1 MMAIYIT
8 AFVLWH
14 SECTHTIQR
23 RQPKPQDTYRSSS
36 MDRFF
41 KYSLTILIS
50 TVALME
56 FVQVVMR
63 YIFEIPIMGLEE
75 VLVYPTLWL
84 YFLGSVNASR
94 EDTQIKANVLD
105 VFLKTARSKLIVRV
119 IADTLSL
126 VTCSWLTWW
135 AWEYFRYALKVW
147 KESPT
152 LYIPT
157 FYAECAMFIGMSFM
171 TFYVVFYLL
180 RNFRR
185 LMAVMSELKASETLA
200 ANTNGEGV

>member
-1 MMAIYIT
+1 
-8 AFVLWH
+8 
-14 SECTHTIQR
+14 
-23 RQPKPQDTYRSSS
+23 

-41 KYSLTILIS
+41 KYALTILIS

-105 VFLKTARSKLIVRV
+105 VFLKTDRSKLTVRV
-119 IADTLSL
+119 IADALSL

-135 AWEYFRYALKVW
+135 AWEYFRYALRVW

-171 TFYVVFYLL
+171 TFYVVYYLFK
-180 RNFRR
+180 NFKR
-185 LMAVMSELKASETLA
+185 LLLLISEIKAASTLIV
-200 ANTNGEGV
+200 NTNDEGA